1 MYLPKMDKIFGSDYM
16 SLSVDSARVKRGMK
30 EGKNFHIVTTHKI
43 AKTHW
48 KAMDT
53 NNKRCIS
60 QNYEEANT
68 TKCITEFLENKV
80 GCSVGL
86 SGSNPKIKR
95 LLSSFILK
103 IIIIGMKLS
112 YLHFRC
118 NDTNDTEEFNKYMQ
132 LNEQLFSANDKDIF
146 DMTGCLSMCDKYAY
160 TTQQLGGMQYI
171 DAADIPDA
179 QMRPN
184 TSILTFQLY
193 YSDVEHEL
201 REQVN
206 VQEMSGHI

>member
-1 MYLPKMDKIFGSDYM
+1 MYFPKVDKIFGSDYM
-16 SLSVDSARVKRGMK
+16 SFQVDSARVKRGMK
-30 EGKNFHIVTTHKI
+30 DGTKFHIMTTYKM

-48 KAMDT
+48 RAMDT

-60 QNYEEANT
+60 HHNKEANT

-103 IIIIGMKLS
+103 IIIICMKLS
-112 YLHFRC
+112 YLQFRC
-118 NDTNDTEEFNKYMQ
+118 NDTEGFNKYVQ